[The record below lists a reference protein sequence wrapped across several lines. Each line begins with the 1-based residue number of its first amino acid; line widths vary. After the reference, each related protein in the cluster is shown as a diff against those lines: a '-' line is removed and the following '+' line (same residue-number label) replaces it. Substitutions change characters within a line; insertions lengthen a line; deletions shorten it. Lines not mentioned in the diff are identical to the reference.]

1 MPAEPSSDVKFEIG
15 HVLFIDIVGYSKLLI
30 NEQSKQLQK
39 LKEIVRGTEQVR
51 LAEAEGKLLRL
62 PTGDGGALVFRTSSE
77 APVRCALQISKA
89 LKSYPELRVRM
100 GIHSGPVNEVSDLNE
115 QTNIA
120 GAGINIAQRVMD
132 CGDAGH
138 ILLSKHVADDIDDYP
153 QWRPC
158 LHDLGQCE
166 VKHGVRVSIVNLYDD
181 EVGNRGVP
189 KKILGLQKQQ
199 VRTRWGMLA
208 AAVLLLAAIVAAFVF
223 VLRRP
228 VRIDSQRSRP
238 SNAAA
243 PRAIP
248 QKSIAVLPF
257 ENLSRDPEN
266 AYFADGIQE
275 EILTRLS
282 KVRDLK
288 VISRTSTQRFKSA
301 PVDLRQI
308 ARQLG
313 VANILEGTV
322 QKATDQVRVN
332 VQLINAQN
340 DEHLWADKYD
350 RRLTDIFAVES
361 EIATSIATALQARL
375 TGEEQHALSS
385 RPTQNSEAH
394 QFYLKGRYYWNK
406 RTKEGLKKAVEYFE
420 QAIDADPTY
429 ALAYVG
435 LSDSYD
441 LLGFHGYGALPP
453 NEAFPKAK
461 AAAEKALQIDERLGE
476 AHISLAYVKEGYDW
490 DLDGAQRD
498 YKRGIELNPN
508 YAIAHQWYGLHCAL
522 RERFPEAIA
531 EIKRAQEL
539 DPLSLIINMNVAWS
553 FYFARQYDEALEQSQ
568 KALELDP
575 NFPPARWMLG
585 QAYRQKGIYDKAIA
599 EFQSGLQLSGGDP
612 LRVAVLG
619 HAYAVAGK
627 RAEAEKVINDLTE
640 ISKQRYFP
648 PYFIALIYVGLNDK
662 DQAFVWLEKAFA
674 EHSSGMT
681 YLKVEPMFDPIRSD
695 PRFQDLLRRVGFTP

>member
-441 LLGFHGYGALPP
+441 LLGFHGYGVLPP

-585 QAYRQKGIYDKAIA
+585 HAYRQKGIYDKAIA